1 MMCIIISDTQRL
13 RSKRTKRLEN
23 ELVLLSGGGS
33 VVNVRLSNMNI
44 NHHHGNHSHASVGGG
59 VQQQQQ
65 GRQHGPAVVHN
76 AMYDV
81 SHDESYDAAALTTTS
96 TTASKVKLTPNILYT
111 AGAKDASILTN
122 STYEGLQS
130 SHSAVPNSVYEGL
143 ASNA

>member
-1 MMCIIISDTQRL
+1 
-13 RSKRTKRLEN
+13 
-23 ELVLLSGGGS
+23 
-33 VVNVRLSNMNI
+33 
-44 NHHHGNHSHASVGGG
+44 
-59 VQQQQQ
+59 
-65 GRQHGPAVVHN
+65 
-76 AMYDV
+76 MYDV